1 MSSRTDPLF
10 FTDRAGWRAWLQE
23 NHQAAPEA
31 WLVLFKAKHRQG
43 RMSLEDAVE
52 EALCY
57 GWIDGKLR
65 SLDKER
71 FALRLTPRRRDSVWS
86 ARNIERVMKL
96 EKAGLM
102 TEAGRQKASLG
113 RQSGQWAAAL
123 ARERPGDIPDD
134 LAGAL
139 RRKKGALAGFR
150 RLPDSRRKLLL
161 HWLGTAKRSET
172 RQKQVQAIVIEV
184 GVR

>member
-1 MSSRTDPLF
+1 
-10 FTDRAGWRAWLQE
+10 
-23 NHQAAPEA
+23 
-31 WLVLFKAKHRQG
+31 
-43 RMSLEDAVE
+43 MSLEDAVE

-134 LAGAL
+134 LPARFAA
-139 RRKKGALAGFR
+139 RRVR
-150 RLPDSRRKLLL
+150 SPDSGGFPTRGGNSSSIGLGRRSVPRP
-161 HWLGTAKRSET
+161 GRSRCKRS
-172 RQKQVQAIVIEV
+172 
-184 GVR
+184 